1 MELPAGYTSRPATS
15 ADTHDI
21 WTLVC
26 AVDVEEY
33 GEPDYD
39 ESDVHDDFARE
50 RLDLT
55 RDSWLVHDDT
65 GAPVAFALAWDKL
78 PHALLMAE
86 CSVHPGAPDLYPWL
100 VARISGR
107 AEEHARESG
116 RCVAHVYCS
125 APNRRRAAAL
135 TGAGY
140 EIARVFRRMEGPLPA
155 AGGTAAPDPRVRAVV
170 SDDLPVVCDVLQD
183 AFADHYDSVRMS
195 YDAWRRVYVE
205 SASYRPDLWWLAEE
219 DGRVVGALVGQAH
232 EDKGW
237 VKTVGTLP
245 EARGRGVGS
254 ALLRTAFARFAELG
268 FPKVGLGVDS
278 DNTTGAM
285 ALYERLGMT
294 ATHRYDLYE
303 RVFTGT

>member
-1 MELPAGYTSRPATS
+1 VDLPAGYAFRPATLD
-15 ADTHDI
+15 DTRDI
-21 WTLVC
+21 WELVC

-39 ESDVHDDFARE
+39 ESDVRDDFSRDRFDIA
-50 RLDLT
+50 
-55 RDSWLVHDDT
+55 RDSWLVHDGS
-65 GAPVAFALAWDKL
+65 GALVAVALSWDKQ
-78 PHALLMAE
+78 PHTLMMAE
-86 CSVHPGAPDLYPWL
+86 CAVHPDAPDLYPWL
-100 VARISGR
+100 VSRISGR
-107 AEEHARESG
+107 AAEHARESG
-116 RCVAHVYCS
+116 RCVAHAYCS
-125 APNRRRAAAL
+125 EPNLRRAAAL

-140 EIARVFRRMEGPLPA
+140 ELVRVFRRMEGPLPA
-155 AGGTAAPDPRVRAVV
+155 AVDAAPGPRVRPVTP
-170 SDDLPVVCDVLQD
+170 DDLPVVCDVLQD
-183 AFADHYDSVRMS
+183 SFADHYDFVRAP
-195 YDAWRRVYVE
+195 YDAWRRLYVE

-245 EARGRGVGS
+245 DARGRGVAS
-254 ALLRTAFARFAELG
+254 ALMRTAFGRFAELG
-268 FPKVGLGVDS
+268 FGKVGLGVDS